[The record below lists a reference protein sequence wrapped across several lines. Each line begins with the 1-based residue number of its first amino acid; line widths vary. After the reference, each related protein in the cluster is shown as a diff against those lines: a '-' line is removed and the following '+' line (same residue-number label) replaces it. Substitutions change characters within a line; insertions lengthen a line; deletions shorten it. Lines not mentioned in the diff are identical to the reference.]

1 MTVSPPDV
9 EIGNEI
15 ARERVIMSKQ
25 LFVDPNVVRAPGK
38 ITFTD
43 IPVNTY
49 QKKVKDELGNFTTE
63 QFKNIYRDMLVL
75 REFETMIQEIKTTSE
90 YCGVSYTHPGPAH
103 LGIGQEASAV
113 GEAFMLDVND
123 MIFGSHRSHCDIL
136 AKGLSAIEKLSDE
149 ELMNIMENFLD
160 GKTLKVAETE
170 EHATVKDLAINFL
183 LYGAMAEIFARE
195 TGFNRGLG
203 GSMHTFFTPFGIY
216 PNNAIVGGSGTIA
229 MGAALYKRINRKP
242 GIVVANL
249 GDGAL
254 GRGPVME
261 ALNMSGMGQL
271 TQLWED
277 DMKGGLPVMFNIFN
291 NQYGMGGQ
299 TVGETMAYDAPAR
312 MGAGF
317 NPNQMNTERVDGWN
331 PLAVIDAYKRKKQL
345 LLEGKGP
352 CLLDVVTYRMSG
364 HSPSDSSSYRTKE
377 EIQAW
382 WDQDP
387 IVEYRKQLVEAG
399 VATEAECDEIVKY
412 VKDAILRN
420 FKLAIDETVS
430 PRMNL
435 DKNPDELADMM
446 FTNGHVESF
455 GGDAKPDVNMPME
468 ENPRV
473 QAIARKERFGIDKN
487 GKPVSKNK
495 VYQLRDGL
503 FEAIIDR
510 FYKDSTLAS
519 WGEDVRDWG
528 GAFAVYRGLTEAL
541 PYHRLFN
548 SPISES
554 AIVGGAVGY
563 AMAGGRALVE
573 LMYCDFLACAGDE
586 VFNQMAKWQAMSAD
600 IIKMPV
606 VLRVSVGSKYG
617 AQHSQDWTALV
628 AHIPGLKAAFPTTP
642 YDAKGML
649 AAALAGTDPVIF
661 FESQRIYDVGEQFH
675 EGGVPAE
682 YYEIPFGKAD
692 IKRAGKDITI
702 LTFGAVMYRAL
713 KAADELKE
721 KYGME
726 AEVIDARSLVPFD
739 YDTVLE
745 SVKKTGRLVI
755 VTDACER
762 GSFASEVARQITE
775 MAFDELDAPP
785 VVVASKNWITPAH
798 ELEESFFPQPSWI
811 LDAIDAKIVP
821 LKGHVRTTN
830 QTLNQKL
837 INERKGV

>member
-1 MTVSPPDV
+1 
-9 EIGNEI
+9 
-15 ARERVIMSKQ
+15 MSKQ
-25 LFVDPNVVRAPGK
+25 LFVDPNVVRAPGV
-38 ITFTD
+38 IHFED
-43 IPVNTY
+43 IPVNQY
-49 QKKVKDELGNFTTE
+49 KKTVKDELGNFTKE
-63 QFKNIYRDMLVL
+63 QLVTIYRDMLTL
-75 REFETMIQEIKTTSE
+75 REFETMINLIKTTGE
-90 YCGVSYTHPGPAH
+90 YEGVAYNHPGPAH
-103 LGIGQEASAV
+103 LSMGQEAAAV
-113 GEAFMLDVND
+113 GEAFHLDVND
-123 MIFGSHRSHCDIL
+123 FIFGSHRAHSDIL
-136 AKGLSAIEKLSDE
+136 AKGLSAIEKLSDD
-149 ELMNIMENFLD
+149 ELMDIMKNFLD
-160 GKTLKVAETE
+160 GKTLKVVEKQA
-170 EHATVKDLAINFL
+170 HDSVKDLAIDFL

-229 MGAALYKRINRKP
+229 MGAALYKRVNRKP
-242 GIVVANL
+242 GIVIANI
-249 GDGAL
+249 GDGSL
-254 GRGPVME
+254 GRGPVLE

-271 TQLWED
+271 TKLWRD

-291 NQYGMGGQ
+291 NQYAMGGQ
-299 TVGETMAYDAPAR
+299 TVGETMGYDAPAR
-312 MGAGF
+312 LGAGF
-317 NPNQMNTERVDGWN
+317 NPNQMLAERVDGFN
-331 PLAVIDAYKRKKQL
+331 PLAVIEAYGRKKKL

-352 CLLDVVTYRMSG
+352 ALLDVVTYRFAG

-377 EIQAW
+377 EIAAW
-382 WDQDP
+382 EAQDP
-387 IVEYRKQLVEAG
+387 IIEYRRQLIEAG
-399 VATEAECDEIVKY
+399 VATEEECDAIVAK
-412 VKDAILRN
+412 VKATNLRN
-420 FKLAIDETVS
+420 FKLSIDDSVS
-430 PRMNL
+430 PRMDL
-435 DKNPDELADMM
+435 EANPDAIADLM
-446 FTNGHVESF
+446 FTNGHVEKF
-455 GGDAKPDVNMPME
+455 GDAQPDVNMPME

-473 QAIARKERFGIDKN
+473 QAIAKKERWGIDKD
-487 GKPVSKNK
+487 GKLVSKNK

-510 FYKDSTLAS
+510 FYKDPTLVTY
-519 WGEDVRDWG
+519 GEDVRDWG

-554 AIVGGAVGY
+554 AIVGSAVGY

-573 LMYCDFLACAGDE
+573 LMYCDFLGCAGDE

-606 VLRVSVGSKYG
+606 TLRVSIGSKYG
-617 AQHSQDWTALV
+617 AQHSQDWTSLT
-628 AHIPGLKAAFPTTP
+628 AHIPGLKIAFPATP
-642 YDAKGML
+642 YDAKGLM
-649 AAALAGTDPVIF
+649 ASALVGTDPVMF

-675 EGGVPAE
+675 ESGVPAE

-692 IKRAGKDITI
+692 VKRTGKDVTI
-702 LTFGAVMYRAL
+702 LTFGAVLYRAL

-726 AEVIDARSLVPFD
+726 AEIIDARTLVPFD
-739 YDTVLE
+739 YETVIE

-785 VVVASKNWITPAH
+785 VVVASRNWITPAH

-821 LKGHVRTTN
+821 LPGHVRVTD
-830 QTLNQKL
+830 QSIEKKL
-837 INERKGV
+837 SNERRGV

>member
-1 MTVSPPDV
+1 
-9 EIGNEI
+9 
-15 ARERVIMSKQ
+15 MSKQ

-377 EIQAW
+377 ESQAW

-606 VLRVSVGSKYG
+606 TLRVSVGSKYG
-617 AQHSQDWTALV
+617 AQHSQDWSALA
-628 AHIPGLKAAFPTTP
+628 AHIPGLKLAFPATP
-642 YDAKGML
+642 YDAKGLM
-649 AAALAGTDPVIF
+649 ATALAGTDPVVF

-692 IKRAGKDITI
+692 IKRAGDDVTI
-702 LTFGAVMYRAL
+702 LTFGAVLYRAL

-721 KYGME
+721 KYGMT
-726 AEVIDARSLVPFD
+726 AEVIDARTLVPFD
-739 YDTVLE
+739 YETVIA

>member
-1 MTVSPPDV
+1 
-9 EIGNEI
+9 
-15 ARERVIMSKQ
+15 MSKQ
-25 LFVDPNVVRAPGK
+25 LYVDPNVVRAPGK

-75 REFETMIQEIKTTSE
+75 REFETMIQLIKTTSE
-90 YCGVSYTHPGPAH
+90 YCGVPYTHPGPAH
-103 LGIGQEASAV
+103 LGIGQEANAV
-113 GEAFMLDVND
+113 GEAFCLDVED

-136 AKGLSAIEKLSDE
+136 AKGLSAIEKLDDDK
-149 ELMNIMENFLD
+149 LLDIMKSFLG
-160 GKTLKVAETE
+160 GKTYAVAEKE
-170 EHATVKDLAINFL
+170 PHETVKDLAINFL

-229 MGAALYKRINRKP
+229 MGAALYKKINRKP

-249 GDGAL
+249 GDGSL
-254 GRGPVME
+254 GRGPVLE
-261 ALNMSGMGQL
+261 ALNMSCMGQINE
-271 TQLWED
+271 LWDD
-277 DMKGGLPVMFNIFN
+277 DMKGGLPLMFNIIN

-299 TVGETMAYDAPAR
+299 TVGETMGYDAPAR

-317 NPNQMNTERVDGWN
+317 TATQMHAERVDGWN
-331 PLAVIDAYKRKKQL
+331 PLAVIDAYKRKKKL

-377 EIQAW
+377 EIEAW
-382 WDQDP
+382 WAQDP
-387 IVEYRKQLVEAG
+387 IVEYRRQLIEAG
-399 VATEAECDEIVKY
+399 VATEEECDAIVKY

-420 FKLAIDETVS
+420 FKLSIDEEIS

-455 GGDAKPDVNMPME
+455 GGETKPDVNMPME
-468 ENPRV
+468 ECPRV
-473 QAIARKERFGIDKN
+473 QAIAKKERWGFDAS

-617 AQHSQDWTALV
+617 AQHSQDWSALV
-628 AHIPGLKAAFPTTP
+628 THIPGLKAAFPATP
-642 YDAKGML
+642 YDAKGLM
-649 AAALAGTDPVIF
+649 ATALAGTDPVVF

-692 IKRAGKDITI
+692 IKRPGKDITI
-702 LTFGAVMYRAL
+702 LSFGAVLYRVL
-713 KAADELKE
+713 KAADELKA

-726 AEVIDARSLVPFD
+726 AEIIDARTLVPFD
-739 YDTVLE
+739 YETVLE

-775 MAFDELDAPP
+775 MGFDYLDAAPT
-785 VVVASKNWITPAH
+785 VVASKNWITPAH

-821 LKGHVRTTN
+821 LKGHTRITN
-830 QTLNQKL
+830 QTLNEKL
-837 INERKGV
+837 RNERRGV

>member
-1 MTVSPPDV
+1 MPKSLY
-9 EIGNEI
+9 I
-15 ARERVIMSKQ
+15 
-25 LFVDPNVVRAPGK
+25 DPEVVRQPGK
-38 ITFTD
+38 ITFED
-43 IPVNTY
+43 IPVNVY
-49 QKKVKDELGNFTTE
+49 QKTVKDELGNFTKE
-63 QFKNIYRDMLVL
+63 QLINIYRDMLTL
-75 REFETMIQEIKTTSE
+75 REFETMINLIKTTGE
-90 YCGVSYTHPGPAH
+90 YNGVAYNHPGPAH
-103 LGIGQEASAV
+103 LSMGQEAAAV
-113 GEAFMLDVND
+113 GQAFHLDAD
-123 MIFGSHRSHCDIL
+123 DFIFGSHRGHSDIL

-149 ELMNIMENFLD
+149 ELMDIMKNFLD
-160 GKTLKVAETE
+160 GKTLAVVEKF
-170 EHATVKDLAINFL
+170 EHETVKDLAIDFL

-229 MGAALYKRINRKP
+229 MGAALYKRVNRKK
-242 GIVVANL
+242 GIVIANI

-254 GRGPVME
+254 GRGPVLE
-261 ALNMSGMGQL
+261 ALNMAGMGQMN
-271 TQLWED
+271 TLWEG
-277 DMKGGLPVMFNIFN
+277 DMKGGLPVLFNIVN
-291 NQYGMGGQ
+291 NQYAMGGQ
-299 TVGETMAYDAPAR
+299 TVGETMGYDAPAR

-317 NPNQMNTERVDGWN
+317 NPNQMHAERVDGYN
-331 PLAVIDAYKRKKQL
+331 PLAVIEAYARKKA
-345 LLEGKGP
+345 LLEKGEGP
-352 CLLDVVTYRMSG
+352 VLLDVLTYRYAG
-364 HSPSDSSSYRTKE
+364 HSPSDASSYRTKE
-377 EIQAW
+377 EMAAW
-382 WDQDP
+382 EAVDP
-387 IVEYRKQLVEAG
+387 LNTYRAQLIEAG
-399 VATEAECDEIVKY
+399 VATAEECDAIIAHVKE
-412 VKDAILRN
+412 VNFRN
-420 FKLAIDETVS
+420 FKWAIDDELS

-435 DKNPDELADMM
+435 AADPDAIADLM
-446 FTNGHVESF
+446 FSNGHVEAF
-455 GGDAKPDVNMPME
+455 TDAKPDVLMPME

-473 QAIARKERFGIDKN
+473 QAIAKKERFGIDKN

-495 VYQLRDGL
+495 VYQVRDGL

-510 FYKDSTLAS
+510 FYKDPTLVAY
-519 WGEDVRDWG
+519 GEENRDWG
-528 GAFAVYRGLTEAL
+528 GAFAVYRGLTEAI

-554 AIVGGAVGY
+554 AIVGSAVGY

-573 LMYCDFLACAGDE
+573 LMYCDFLGCAGDE

-617 AQHSQDWTALV
+617 AQHSQDWSALV
-628 AHIPGLKAAFPTTP
+628 AHIPGLKAAFPVTP

-661 FESQRIYDVGEQFH
+661 FESQRVYDYGEQFVK
-675 EGGVPAE
+675 EGVPAE

-692 IKRAGKDITI
+692 IKRAGSDVTI
-702 LTFGAVMYRAL
+702 LTFGAVLYRAL

-785 VVVASKNWITPAH
+785 AVVASRNWITPAH

-821 LKGHVRTTN
+821 LKGYTRVTN
-830 QTLNQKL
+830 QQVNEKL
-837 INERKGV
+837 RRERTGV

>member
-1 MTVSPPDV
+1 
-9 EIGNEI
+9 
-15 ARERVIMSKQ
+15 MSKQ
-25 LFVDPNVVRAPGK
+25 LFVDPNVVRAPGV
-38 ITFTD
+38 IHFED
-43 IPVNTY
+43 IPVNQY
-49 QKKVKDELGNFTTE
+49 KKTVKDELGNFTKE
-63 QFKNIYRDMLVL
+63 QLINIYRDMLTL
-75 REFETMIQEIKTTSE
+75 REFETMINLIKTTGE
-90 YCGVSYTHPGPAH
+90 YEGVAYNHPGPAH
-103 LGIGQEASAV
+103 LSMGQEAAAV
-113 GEAFMLDVND
+113 GEAFHLDVND
-123 MIFGSHRSHCDIL
+123 FIFGSHRAHSDIL
-136 AKGLSAIEKLSDE
+136 AKGLSAIEKLSDD
-149 ELMNIMENFLD
+149 ELMDIMKNFLD
-160 GKTLKVAETE
+160 GKTLKVVEKQA
-170 EHATVKDLAINFL
+170 HDSVKDLAIDFL

-229 MGAALYKRINRKP
+229 MGAALYKRVNRKP
-242 GIVVANL
+242 GIVIANI
-249 GDGAL
+249 GDGSL
-254 GRGPVME
+254 GRGPVLE

-271 TQLWED
+271 TKLWRD

-291 NQYGMGGQ
+291 NQYAMGGQ
-299 TVGETMAYDAPAR
+299 TVGETMGYDAPAR
-312 MGAGF
+312 LGAGF
-317 NPNQMNTERVDGWN
+317 NPNQMLAERVDGFN
-331 PLAVIDAYKRKKQL
+331 PLAVIEAYGRKKKL

-352 CLLDVVTYRMSG
+352 ALLDVVTYRFAG

-377 EIQAW
+377 EIAAW
-382 WDQDP
+382 EAQDP
-387 IVEYRKQLVEAG
+387 IIEYRRQLIEAG
-399 VATEAECDEIVKY
+399 VATEEECDAIVAK
-412 VKDAILRN
+412 VKATNLRN
-420 FKLAIDETVS
+420 FKLSIDDTVS
-430 PRMNL
+430 PRMDL
-435 DKNPDELADMM
+435 EANPDAIADLM
-446 FTNGHVESF
+446 FTNGHVEKF
-455 GGDAKPDVNMPME
+455 DDAQPDVNMPME

-473 QAIARKERFGIDKN
+473 QAIAKKERWGIDKD
-487 GKPVSKNK
+487 GKLVSKNK

-510 FYKDSTLAS
+510 FYKDPTLVTY
-519 WGEDVRDWG
+519 GEDVRDWG

-554 AIVGGAVGY
+554 AIVGSAVGY

-573 LMYCDFLACAGDE
+573 LMYCDFLGCAGDE

-606 VLRVSVGSKYG
+606 TLRVSIGSKYG
-617 AQHSQDWTALV
+617 AQHSQDWTSLT
-628 AHIPGLKAAFPTTP
+628 AHIPGLKIAFPATP
-642 YDAKGML
+642 YDAKGLM
-649 AAALAGTDPVIF
+649 ASALVGTDPVMF

-692 IKRAGKDITI
+692 VKRAGKDVTI
-702 LTFGAVMYRAL
+702 LTFGAVLYRAL

-726 AEVIDARSLVPFD
+726 AEIIDARTLVPFD
-739 YDTVLE
+739 YETVIE

-785 VVVASKNWITPAH
+785 VVVASRNWITPAH

-821 LKGHVRTTN
+821 LPGHVRVTD
-830 QTLNQKL
+830 QSLEKKL
-837 INERKGV
+837 SNERRGV

>member
-1 MTVSPPDV
+1 
-9 EIGNEI
+9 
-15 ARERVIMSKQ
+15 MSKQ
-25 LFVDPNVVRAPGK
+25 IYVDPSVVRAPGK

-49 QKKVKDELGNFTTE
+49 QKKVKDELGNFTE
-63 QFKNIYRDMLVL
+63 KEFKNIYRDMLFL
-75 REFETMIQEIKTTSE
+75 REFETMIQDIKTTSE
-90 YCGVSYTHPGPAH
+90 YCGVGYTHPGPAH
-103 LGIGQEASAV
+103 LGIGQEATAV
-113 GEAFMLDVND
+113 GEAFTLDVND
-123 MIFGSHRSHCDIL
+123 MIFGSHRSHCEIL

-149 ELMNIMENFLD
+149 ELMEIMKNFLD
-160 GKTLKVAETE
+160 GAALKVAETE
-170 EHATVKDLAINFL
+170 PHENVKELAINFL

-229 MGAALYKRINRKP
+229 MGAALYKKINRKP

-249 GDGAL
+249 GDGSL
-254 GRGPVME
+254 GRGPVLE
-261 ALNMSGMGQL
+261 ALNMASMGQM
-271 TQLWED
+271 TELWEG
-277 DMKGGLPVMFNIFN
+277 DMKGGLPVMFNINN
-291 NQYGMGGQ
+291 NQYAMGGQ
-299 TVGETMAYDAPAR
+299 TVGETMGYDAPAR
-312 MGAGF
+312 LGAGF
-317 NPNQMNTERVDGWN
+317 NADQMHAERVDGWN
-331 PLAVIDAYKRKKQL
+331 PLAVIDAYKRKKAL

-352 CLLDVVTYRMSG
+352 CLLDLVTYRMSG
-364 HSPSDSSSYRTKE
+364 HSPSDSSSYREKE

-387 IVEYRKQLVEAG
+387 IIEYRNQLIEAG
-399 VATEAECDEIVKY
+399 VASEAECDEIVKY

-420 FKLAIDETVS
+420 FKLSIDEEIS
-430 PRMNL
+430 PRMDLN
-435 DKNPDELADMM
+435 KNPDELADMM

-455 GGDAKPDVNMPME
+455 GGDTTPDVNHPMA

-473 QAIARKERFGIDKN
+473 QAIARKERFAFDKN

-510 FYKDSTLAS
+510 YYKDSTLAS

-528 GAFAVYRGLTEAL
+528 GAFAVYRGLTEAI

-563 AMAGGRALVE
+563 AMAGGRPLVE
-573 LMYCDFLACAGDE
+573 LMYCDFMACAGDE
-586 VFNQMAKWQAMSAD
+586 IFNQMAKWQAMSAD

-606 VLRVSVGSKYG
+606 TLRVSVGSKYG
-617 AQHSQDWTALV
+617 AQHSQDWSALA
-628 AHIPGLKAAFPTTP
+628 AHIPGLKLAFPATP
-642 YDAKGML
+642 YDAKGMM
-649 AAALAGTDPVIF
+649 ATALAGTDPVVF
-661 FESQRIYDVGEQFH
+661 FESQRIYDIGEQFH

-692 IKRAGKDITI
+692 IKRAGNDITI
-702 LTFGAVMYRAL
+702 LTFGAVLYRAL
-713 KAADELKE
+713 KAADELKA

-726 AEVIDARSLVPFD
+726 AEVIDARSIVPFD
-739 YDTVLE
+739 YDCVLE

-785 VVVASKNWITPAH
+785 VVVASKNWITPAF
-798 ELEESFFPQPSWI
+798 ELEESFFPQPAWI
-811 LDAIDAKIVP
+811 LDAIDAKIIP

>member
-1 MTVSPPDV
+1 
-9 EIGNEI
+9 
-15 ARERVIMSKQ
+15 MSKQ
-25 LFVDPNVVRAPGK
+25 LFVDPNVVRAPGV
-38 ITFTD
+38 IHFED
-43 IPVNTY
+43 IPVNQY
-49 QKKVKDELGNFTTE
+49 KKTVKDELGNFTKE
-63 QFKNIYRDMLVL
+63 QLVTIYRDMLTL
-75 REFETMIQEIKTTSE
+75 REFETMINLIKTTGE
-90 YCGVSYTHPGPAH
+90 YEGVAYNHPGPAH
-103 LGIGQEASAV
+103 LSMGQEAAAV
-113 GEAFMLDVND
+113 GEAFHLDVND
-123 MIFGSHRSHCDIL
+123 FIFGSHRAHSDIL
-136 AKGLSAIEKLSDE
+136 AKGLSAIEKLSDD
-149 ELMNIMENFLD
+149 ELMDIMKNFLD
-160 GKTLKVAETE
+160 GKTLKVVEKQA
-170 EHATVKDLAINFL
+170 HDSVKDLAIDFL

-229 MGAALYKRINRKP
+229 MGAALYKRVNRKP
-242 GIVVANL
+242 GIVIANI
-249 GDGAL
+249 GDGSL
-254 GRGPVME
+254 GRGPVLE

-271 TQLWED
+271 NTLWRD

-291 NQYGMGGQ
+291 NQYAMGGQ
-299 TVGETMAYDAPAR
+299 TVGETMGYDAPAR
-312 MGAGF
+312 LGAGF
-317 NPNQMNTERVDGWN
+317 NPNQMLAERVDGFN
-331 PLAVIDAYKRKKQL
+331 PLAVIEAYGRKKKL

-352 CLLDVVTYRMSG
+352 ALLDVVTYRFAG

-377 EIQAW
+377 EIAAW
-382 WDQDP
+382 EAQDP
-387 IVEYRKQLVEAG
+387 IIEYRRQLIEAG
-399 VATEAECDEIVKY
+399 VATEEECDAIVAK
-412 VKDAILRN
+412 VKATNLRN
-420 FKLAIDETVS
+420 FKLSIDDSVS
-430 PRMNL
+430 PRMDL
-435 DKNPDELADMM
+435 EANPDAIADLM
-446 FTNGHVESF
+446 FTNGHVEKF
-455 GGDAKPDVNMPME
+455 GDAQPDVNMPME

-473 QAIARKERFGIDKN
+473 QAIAKKERWGIDKD
-487 GKPVSKNK
+487 GKLVSKNK

-510 FYKDSTLAS
+510 FYKDPTLVTY
-519 WGEDVRDWG
+519 GEDVRDWG

-554 AIVGGAVGY
+554 AIVGSAVGY

-573 LMYCDFLACAGDE
+573 LMYCDFLGCAGDE

-606 VLRVSVGSKYG
+606 TLRVSIGSKYG
-617 AQHSQDWTALV
+617 AQHSQDWTSLT
-628 AHIPGLKAAFPTTP
+628 AHIPGLKIAFPATP
-642 YDAKGML
+642 YDAKGLM
-649 AAALAGTDPVIF
+649 ASALVGTDPVMF

-692 IKRAGKDITI
+692 VKRTGKDVTI
-702 LTFGAVMYRAL
+702 LTFGAVLYRAL

-726 AEVIDARSLVPFD
+726 AEIIDARTLVPFD
-739 YDTVLE
+739 YETIIE

-785 VVVASKNWITPAH
+785 VVVASRNWITPAH

-821 LKGHVRTTN
+821 LPGHVRVTD
-830 QTLNQKL
+830 QSIEKKL
-837 INERKGV
+837 SNERRGV